1 MFEKFWTTVC
11 TSQFFCD
18 KTFYFIKM
26 FTCHLKMYRLGQ
38 MCIVFM
44 DNATSIQTHT
54 DQSVVISVAAVPAD
68 ILSYAWRTEWRLL
81 KTGTAGSAE
90 EEFLWDG
97 KLSKSPVAPYFSSHH
112 AHMSRCTTRVW
123 ISAPSKIKL
132 VIGFTEELFI
142 ISLPDK
148 EPVYL
153 IICIL

>member
-1 MFEKFWTTVC
+1 
-11 TSQFFCD
+11 
-18 KTFYFIKM
+18 
-26 FTCHLKMYRLGQ
+26 

-112 AHMSRCTTRVW
+112 AHVQMYNESLDF
-123 ISAPSKIKL
+123 SAVK
-132 VIGFTEELFI
+132 
-142 ISLPDK
+142 D
-148 EPVYL
+148 
-153 IICIL
+153 